1 MERENAAAR
10 AAALRE
16 ILNAHNYRYYVLNRP
31 TVSDGEYDALMDEL
45 RELEATYPAL
55 QTPDSPTQRVGSE
68 PSEGFVKVTHPAPIL
83 SLDKA
88 TNRDEIF
95 AWHTRISKLL
105 PEDHPPLN
113 YVVEPK
119 FDGLTVVLHYQNGL
133 LTLGATRGNGQIG
146 EDITGN
152 LRTVTALPLRI
163 PVGGAAARSQ
173 GIWRSPASGGETL
186 ESRRTPL
193 SEGDIP
199 PTFVIRGEVLIL
211 LKDFEA
217 LNERLVEA
225 GEDPFANPRNA
236 AAGSLRQL
244 DPRITAQRP
253 LFLYAYSIVTAD
265 GPVPATQWETL
276 QYLKALGFPIAEDVI
291 RRFETLDE
299 VAAYCE
305 AMDKRR
311 ETLPY
316 EADGL
321 VIKIDNLATQ
331 DALGAVGGRPR
342 GAVAYKFPPQEATT
356 RLHDVEFSVGR
367 TGIITPTAL
376 LAPVPIAGV
385 TVSRA
390 TLHNFDFIQE
400 RDIRVGDRV
409 LIHRAGDVIPY
420 VVGPIK
426 EQRTGQ
432 EQPIAPPEECPSC
445 GDPVIHPE
453 GEVAYMCINA
463 ACPAQRVQ
471 RLTYFTHVMDIEGLG
486 ERTATQLVD
495 QGLVKDPSDLYYL
508 KKDALLALEGFADK
522 KAENLLRAIAESK
535 AQPLGRVLAA
545 LGIRGIGGTVA
556 HVLTTAFPALDAL
569 AEAPEEAVA
578 AVEGIGPITAE
589 NLKAWFEHGH
599 NREMVEKLRAAG
611 LHLTA
616 DVDARATTG
625 PHPLENMTFVI
636 TGTLSQPRSAIK
648 AWIESQGGKVTGSVS
663 QKTDYLV
670 IGENPGGTKYN
681 RAQTLDIPMLSEE
694 ALYELAAD
702 T

>member
-1 MERENAAAR
+1 MEQETATAEITAR
-10 AAALRE
+10 AKALRE
-16 ILNAHNYRYYVLNRP
+16 ALNEHNYRYYVLNRP
-31 TVSDGEYDALMDEL
+31 IISDGEYDALMDEL
-45 RELEATYPAL
+45 RRLEAAYPEL
-55 QTPDSPTQRVGSE
+55 RTPDSPTQRVGSE

-105 PEDHPPLN
+105 PEDSPPLT

-152 LRTVTALPLRI
+152 LRTITALPLRI
-163 PVGGAAARSQ
+163 PLPAAGPQS
-173 GIWRSPASGGETL
+173 
-186 ESRRTPL
+186 PL
-193 SEGDIP
+193 SANEIP
-199 PTFVIRGEVLIL
+199 PTLVIRGEVLIL
-211 LKDFEA
+211 LDDFNA

-225 GEDPFANPRNA
+225 GEEPFANPRNA

-265 GPVPATQWETL
+265 GPVPETQWETL

-291 RRFETLDE
+291 RRFESLDE
-299 VAAYCE
+299 VAAYCA

-311 ETLPY
+311 EALPY

-321 VIKIDNLATQ
+321 VIKIDDLATW
-331 DALGAVGGRPR
+331 DTLGAVGGRPR

-356 RLHDVEFSVGR
+356 LLQDVEFSVGR

-376 LAPVPIAGV
+376 LDPVPIAGV

-390 TLHNFDFIQE
+390 SLHNFDFIQE
-400 RDIRVGDRV
+400 RDIRMGDRV

-426 EQRTGQ
+426 ERRTGQ
-432 EQPIAPPEECPSC
+432 EQPIAPPEHCPSC
-445 GDPVIHPE
+445 GDPLIHPE

-463 ACPAQRVQ
+463 ACPAQLVQ
-471 RLTYFTHVMDIEGLG
+471 RLTYFSHMLDIEGLG

-495 QGLVKDPSDLYYL
+495 QALVKDPSDLYYL
-508 KKDALLALEGFADK
+508 KKEDLLALEGFADK
-522 KAENLLRAIAESK
+522 KAENLLGAIAESK
-535 AQPLGRVLAA
+535 AQPWGRVLAA

-556 HVLTTAFPALDAL
+556 HLLTTAFPTLDAL
-569 AEAPEEAVA
+569 AAASEEAIA
-578 AVEGIGPITAE
+578 AVEGIGPITAQ
-589 NLKAWFEHGH
+589 NLKTWFGRCH
-599 NREMVEKLRAAG
+599 NQEMVEKLRKAG
-611 LHLTA
+611 LRLTA
-616 DVDARATTG
+616 DVAERAPANAG
-625 PHPLENMTFVI
+625 ALAGVPALAGMTFVI
-636 TGTLSQPRSAIK
+636 TGTLSQPRSEIK
-648 AWIESQGGKVTGSVS
+648 AWIQSQGGRVTGSVS
-663 QKTDYLV
+663 QKTDYLI
-670 IGENPGGTKYN
+670 IGENPGGTKYK
-681 RAQTLDIPMLSEE
+681 RAQALDIPMLNEE
-694 ALYELAAD
+694 ALHNLA
-702 T
+702 TKEQTGS